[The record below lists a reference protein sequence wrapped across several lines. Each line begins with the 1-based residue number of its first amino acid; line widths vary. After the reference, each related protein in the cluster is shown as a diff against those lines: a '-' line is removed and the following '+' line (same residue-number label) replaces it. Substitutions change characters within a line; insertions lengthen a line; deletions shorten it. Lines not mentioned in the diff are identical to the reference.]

1 MSDTSS
7 SSATFPVHSD
17 VTSLKFQRRWG
28 WIDAP
33 ASFVS
38 AMAGEFIPPN
48 ADLDLVC
55 KGRFEW
61 FLPTNERLILGCDDH
76 VHPIQVVRGRE
87 IKWVNGRVKPVG
99 GACSDVAIVDLF
111 VHDSGLFLVHGESK
125 MKGYALGL
133 CPRLPFFVCHRLDMA
148 YTKYLMGL
156 SIMDSDEAF
165 ALPLIQGV
173 GSFSGGFERPGSDVI
188 MAAERSVFRRNRTRS
203 NSILGDIVR
212 PVNPRNVFPFNE
224 STSEEDEVTSMVG
237 VDKVVG
243 SNRNTLTI

>member
-1 MSDTSS
+1 MSDASS

-17 VTSLKFQRRWG
+17 ITSIKFQRRWG
-28 WIDAP
+28 WVDAP

-38 AMAGEFIPPN
+38 AMAGEYIPPN

-61 FLPTNERLILGCDDH
+61 FLPTNERLILGCNDH

-99 GACSDVAIVDLF
+99 GACSDVAIVDLV
-111 VHDSGLFLVHGESK
+111 VHDTGLFMVHGESK

-148 YTKYLMGL
+148 YTKFLMGL
-156 SIMDSDEAF
+156 SLESDCSF
-165 ALPLIQGV
+165 ALPFIEGV
-173 GSFSGGFERPGSDVI
+173 GGFGGASLTASSDII
-188 MAAERSVFRRNRTRS
+188 MDAERGVFRRSRARS
-203 NSILGDIVR
+203 HSILGDIVR
-212 PVNPRNVFPFNE
+212 PVEARNVFSFDE

-237 VDKVVG
+237 VDRVVG
-243 SNRNTLTI
+243 SNRAALNI